1 MLSNLVRS
9 ACELP
14 EYGEVLRNLVAR
26 DLKAKYQS
34 AALGLGWSL
43 LHPAILLGIWYFVF
57 HRAGLLRD
65 AMPRYW
71 AYLLSGMLVYQFIA
85 AAIVEGS
92 LAIRRNAGI
101 VRKVYLP
108 LEILVVAGVTV
119 KFVEFLIQLAVAL
132 VLLAAMHHGAGG
144 AAFAPIKTLVI
155 LPAALVLV
163 YLFALGVALPLS
175 AWTVLYRDLDHVIN
189 LTLSAL
195 FYLTPVFWSAQMLW
209 GTEYGWLIV
218 FNPVADLLALF
229 HGPLYWGT
237 WPANIMLG
245 GGAGSAWSVAIAF
258 TAIVFITGYQLFDRA
273 KTTLAEVV

>member
-1 MLSNLVRS
+1 MLSSVVKNAR
-9 ACELP
+9 ELP
-14 EYGEVLRNLVAR
+14 EYVEVLRNLVAR
-26 DLKAKYQS
+26 DIKAKYQS
-34 AALGLGWSL
+34 RTLGLGWSL

-71 AYLLSGMLVYQFIA
+71 AYLLSGMLVYQFIC
-85 AAIVEGS
+85 AAIVEGAG
-92 LAIRRNAGI
+92 AIRRNAGI

-132 VLLAAMHHGAGG
+132 VLLAAMHQGEGN
-144 AAFAPIKTLVI
+144 AAFAPVKTLIV

-175 AWTVLYRDLDHVIN
+175 AWTVIYRDLDHIIN
-189 LTLSAL
+189 LALTAL
-195 FYLTPVFWSAQMLW
+195 FYITPVFWAPYMLW
-209 GTEYGWLIV
+209 NVKHGWLIV
-218 FNPVADLLALF
+218 LNPISNLLELF

-237 WPANIMLG
+237 WPANYMLG
-245 GGAGSAWSVAIAF
+245 RGALSAWAIAAAGSAIAF
-258 TAIVFITGYQLFDRA
+258 IGGYLLFQRS
-273 KTTLAEVV
+273 KNVLAEVV